1 MTLHQGTIRELADLP
16 NIIPKETNEE
26 RVARLAL
33 QKIGSTEGI
42 HSRVLAAQKAH
53 SKIQR
58 RIANK
63 RNKS

>member
-1 MTLHQGTIRELADLP
+1 MTLHRGTIKALSDLP
-16 NIIPKETNEE
+16 NIIPNETDEE

-42 HSRVLAAQKAH
+42 HSRVLVAQKAS

-58 RIANK
+58 RVADK